1 MNKNKLDSFENSIKD
16 SYKNYEMPYSP
27 ADWGSLSKT
36 LFKKRLLSSA
46 AFWGAVLV
54 VGVGAGVFA
63 GGMYFYSVQPTAQV
77 KSNATANDLQ
87 TQDQNTPVQGMNTQE
102 QNQEVAEN
110 AINQNNPLLGTNQEN
125 EATENISELF
135 TSEDLNGNNAGGNS
149 NSDQL
154 ISGNESQQKNSDRNL
169 TIIPSIKTACAGSPV
184 EFHAKNSNANGSYL
198 WNFGDG
204 SFSNEENPVHT
215 FKKAGTFDISLS
227 ITNPNDGQ
235 ISTVAMRGLITIL
248 PKPNAEFVVDFEP
261 STANQAQVTL
271 KNTTTSFETFSWQF
285 SNGQSS
291 NEKSPS
297 LLYGLNG
304 KHQIKLDVSNEHGCT
319 DVQNASVRMN
329 DSNKYQSVYEL
340 RASKIVFLP
349 KDLID
354 NNAFKLIILHDKQ
367 PIFESTSLN
376 KVWNGG
382 MKSGSKAQAG
392 QEFSYILT
400 TFNAAK
406 MEYNYFQGK
415 IQIVP

>member
-46 AFWGAVLV
+46 AFWGAVV
-54 VGVGAGVFA
+54 VVGAGFFA
-63 GGMYFYSVQPTAQV
+63 GGMYFYSDQPTAQV
-77 KSNATANDLQ
+77 KFNAAVNDLQ
-87 TQDQNTPVQGMNTQE
+87 IKDQNTQLQDKNTQG
-102 QNQEVAEN
+102 QNQEVAVHANE
-110 AINQNNPLLGTNQEN
+110 QNNLLTRTNQEG
-125 EATENISELF
+125 EPTENISELF
-135 TSEDLNGNNAGGNS
+135 NPEDVNGNNAGENS
-149 NSDQL
+149 NSDHL

-204 SFSNEENPVHT
+204 SFSNEENPIHI

-261 STANQAQVTL
+261 STSNQAQITL
-271 KNTTTSFETFSWQF
+271 KNTTTSFETFNWQF

-291 NEKSPS
+291 SEKSPS

-319 DVQNASVRMN
+319 DVQNASIRMN

-354 NNAFKLIILHDKQ
+354 NNTFKLIILQDKQ
-367 PIFESTSLN
+367 PIFETTSLS

-382 MKSGSKAQAG
+382 MKSGPKAQAG
-392 QEFSYILT
+392 QEFTYMLT
-400 TFNAAK
+400 TFNSSK